1 MIKAVLFDM
10 DGVLVDSEELIF
22 QAARQMFSEHGIDVS
37 RSDFQ
42 PYIGTGEN
50 SYLGNV
56 AKKYDLSI
64 DLEKDKKRTY
74 EIYEQLAEKK
84 LNLLPG
90 VHDFVNR
97 CKEKGLKMA
106 IATSA
111 DEFKMIVNLRVAKLD
126 NGIFDATVNGL
137 EVTHK
142 KPHPEIYIKAAQKL
156 KLKPAECI
164 VIEDA
169 VNGIESAKSAGCK
182 CIALTTSFPESKLTG
197 ADWIFKDLSYI
208 SDVVFEDL

>member
-22 QAARQMFSEHGIDVS
+22 LAARQMFSEHGIDVS

-56 AKKYDLSI
+56 AKKYGLSI
-64 DLEKDKKRTY
+64 NLEKDKKRTY

-90 VHDFVNR
+90 VHDFINR

-111 DEFKMIVNLRVAKLD
+111 DEFKMIVNLSVAKLD

-137 EVTHK
+137 EVIHK

-156 KLKPAECI
+156 KLLPAECI

-182 CIALTTSFPESKLTG
+182 CIALTTSFPESALTG
-197 ADWIFKDLSYI
+197 ADWIFKDLSRI
-208 SDVVFEDL
+208 DEIVFKGL